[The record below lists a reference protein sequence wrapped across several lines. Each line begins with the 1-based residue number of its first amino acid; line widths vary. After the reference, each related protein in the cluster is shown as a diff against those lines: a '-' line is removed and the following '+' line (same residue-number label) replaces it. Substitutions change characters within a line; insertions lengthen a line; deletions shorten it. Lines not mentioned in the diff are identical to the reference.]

1 MGTQTD
7 IKDTNIKIYMKNRH
21 VTEEGIRNML
31 YNRLST
37 EETEQMHNHLAQC
50 TYCAEIFAKI
60 MEQGYLMA
68 PPPDMKE
75 HILRKS
81 KTIRQRREYS
91 KKMQL
96 LFYSLRVG
104 AAMCFS
110 LLLLFATDYKPSE
123 ANIKSSKEKAG
134 LQLEI
139 LDNINHNINE
149 FTTKIITMEGNKN
162 DTKKE

>member
-1 MGTQTD
+1 MGTRTY
-7 IKDTNIKIYMKNRH
+7 IENTNIKSYMKNKH

-31 YNRLST
+31 HNQLSL
-37 EETEQMHNHLAQC
+37 EEIEQIQNHLTQC

-60 MEQGYLMA
+60 VEQGYLTV

-81 KTIRQRREYS
+81 KTIRKRREYS

-110 LLLLFATDYKPSE
+110 LLLLFATDYKPSKT
-123 ANIKSSKEKAG
+123 NIKNSEEKAG
-134 LQLEI
+134 FQLEI
-139 LDNINHNINE
+139 LDNINRNINE
-149 FTTKIITMEGNKN
+149 VTTKIITMEGNKN